1 MTIKELKKLLKQYN
15 QEAEAE
21 IPRLKTYIVDGEAN
35 SASEDLGHAKGY
47 AQALAEILSK
57 I

>member
-1 MTIKELKKLLKQYN
+1 MTIKELKKLIVQYK
-15 QEAEAE
+15 AEAE
-21 IPRLKTYIVDGEAN
+21 KEIPKLKTYIVDGDGN

-47 AQALAEILSK
+47 AKALKEILSK